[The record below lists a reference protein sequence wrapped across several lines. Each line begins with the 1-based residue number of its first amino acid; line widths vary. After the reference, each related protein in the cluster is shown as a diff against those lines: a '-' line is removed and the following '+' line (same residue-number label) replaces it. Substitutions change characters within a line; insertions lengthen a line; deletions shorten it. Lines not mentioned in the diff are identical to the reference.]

1 MISSSNDYANAL
13 FMIAAENGKLED
25 YMNDLSVVKKV
36 FGDYPDYALLLTSPD
51 IPKSERQA
59 VVDAAFGN
67 KVDAIILNFI
77 KVLCDHGKIDKL
89 DECVKDFK
97 ALKKS
102 AENRITA
109 RVYTAVPL
117 SESQE
122 RALREKLEKRFGST
136 VKLKPVIDKKMLGG
150 VKVEIDGKVLDGS
163 IKRQLKDLRE
173 VITG

>member
-13 FMIAAENGKLED
+13 YMIAAENGQLDEF
-25 YMNDLSVVKKV
+25 MSDLSVIKKV
-36 FGDYPDYALLLTSPD
+36 FGDNPDYALLLTSPN

-59 VVDAAFGN
+59 VVDAAFGG
-67 KVDAIILNFI
+67 KVDKNILNFI
-77 KVLCDHGKIDKL
+77 KVLCDHNKIDKL
-89 DECVKDFK
+89 DECIKDFK

-102 AENRITA
+102 AENRLTA

-117 SESQE
+117 EENQE
-122 RALREKLEKRFGST
+122 QALKEKLQKKFGCT
-136 VKLKPVIDKKMLGG
+136 VKIKTVIDKKILGG
-150 VKVEIDGKVLDGS
+150 ARVEIDGKVIDGS